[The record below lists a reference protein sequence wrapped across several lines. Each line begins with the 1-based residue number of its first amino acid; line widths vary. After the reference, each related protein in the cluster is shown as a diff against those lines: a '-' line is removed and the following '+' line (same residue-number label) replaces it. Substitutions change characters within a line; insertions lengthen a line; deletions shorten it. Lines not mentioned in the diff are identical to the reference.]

1 MLVERFGVDNSYG
14 LKLKCSP
21 TKSIWRATGGAGMDE
36 ELYARGMK
44 VRRAVL
50 GDAHVD
56 RATQKI
62 TPFDRDFQD
71 YITKHAWGA
80 IWDRPG
86 LERRVK
92 HLITITL
99 MAALGHEEELAMHLR
114 ATRQTGVTADEVKE
128 ALMHVAVY
136 AGVPTANVAFRIAK
150 TVFAE
155 LEQQP

>member
-1 MLVERFGVDNSYG
+1 
-14 LKLKCSP
+14 
-21 TKSIWRATGGAGMDE
+21 MDD

-50 GDAHVD
+50 GDTHVD

-62 TPFDRDFQD
+62 TEFDHDFQE
-71 YITKHAWGA
+71 YITRHAWGA

-86 LERRVK
+86 LDRKVK
-92 HLITITL
+92 HLLTITL
-99 MAALGHEEELAMHLR
+99 MAALGHEEELAMHIR

-136 AGVPTANVAFRIAK
+136 AGVPMANSAVRIAK
-150 TVFAE
+150 ATFAE
-155 LEQQP
+155 MEQQP

>member
-1 MLVERFGVDNSYG
+1 
-14 LKLKCSP
+14 
-21 TKSIWRATGGAGMDE
+21 MDD

-56 RATQKI
+56 RASQKI
-62 TPFDRDFQD
+62 TPFDAEFQEH
-71 YITKHAWGA
+71 ITRHAWGA

-86 LERRVK
+86 LDRKVK
-92 HLITITL
+92 HLLTITL
-99 MAALGHEEELAMHLR
+99 MAALGHEEELAMHIR

-136 AGVPTANVAFRIAK
+136 AGVPMANSAFRIAK
-150 TVFAE
+150 ATFAE
-155 LEQQP
+155 MEQQA

>member
-1 MLVERFGVDNSYG
+1 
-14 LKLKCSP
+14 
-21 TKSIWRATGGAGMDE
+21 MDD
-36 ELYARGMK
+36 ELYARGMT

-62 TPFDRDFQD
+62 SEFDRDFQE
-71 YITKHAWGA
+71 YITRHAWGA

-86 LERRVK
+86 LDRKVK
-92 HLITITL
+92 HLLTITL
-99 MAALGHEEELAMHLR
+99 MAALGHEEELAMHIR

-136 AGVPTANVAFRIAK
+136 AGVPMANSAVRIAK
-150 TVFAE
+150 ATFAE
-155 LEQQP
+155 MESQA

>member
-1 MLVERFGVDNSYG
+1 
-14 LKLKCSP
+14 
-21 TKSIWRATGGAGMDE
+21 MDD

-56 RATQKI
+56 RATHKI
-62 TPFDRDFQD
+62 TEFDREFQEH
-71 YITKHAWGA
+71 ITRHAWGA

-86 LERRVK
+86 LDRRTK
-92 HLITITL
+92 HLLTITL
-99 MAALGHEEELAMHLR
+99 MAALGHEEELAMHIR

-136 AGVPTANVAFRIAK
+136 AGVPMANSAFRIAK
-150 TVFAE
+150 ATFAE
-155 LEQQP
+155 MEQQP

>member
-1 MLVERFGVDNSYG
+1 
-14 LKLKCSP
+14 
-21 TKSIWRATGGAGMDE
+21 MDD

-56 RATQKI
+56 RANQKI
-62 TPFDRDFQD
+62 TDFDRDFQEH
-71 YITKHAWGA
+71 ITRHAWGA

-86 LERRVK
+86 LDRKVK
-92 HLITITL
+92 HLLTITL
-99 MAALGHEEELAMHLR
+99 MAALGHEEELAMHIR

-136 AGVPTANVAFRIAK
+136 AGVPMANSAVRIAK
-150 TVFAE
+150 ATFAE
-155 LEQQP
+155 MEQQA

>member
-1 MLVERFGVDNSYG
+1 
-14 LKLKCSP
+14 
-21 TKSIWRATGGAGMDE
+21 
-36 ELYARGMK
+36 

-136 AGVPTANVAFRIAK
+136 AGVPTANSAFRIAK

>member
-1 MLVERFGVDNSYG
+1 
-14 LKLKCSP
+14 
-21 TKSIWRATGGAGMDE
+21 MDE

-136 AGVPTANVAFRIAK
+136 AGVPTANSAFRIAK

>member
-1 MLVERFGVDNSYG
+1 
-14 LKLKCSP
+14 
-21 TKSIWRATGGAGMDE
+21 MDDE
-36 ELYARGMK
+36 FYARGMK

-62 TPFDRDFQD
+62 TDFDRDFQEH
-71 YITKHAWGA
+71 ITRHAWGA

-86 LERRVK
+86 LDRKVK
-92 HLITITL
+92 HLLTITL
-99 MAALGHEEELAMHLR
+99 MAALGHEEELAMHIR

-136 AGVPTANVAFRIAK
+136 AGVPMANSAIRIAK
-150 TVFAE
+150 ATFAE
-155 LEQQP
+155 MEQQP

>member
-1 MLVERFGVDNSYG
+1 
-14 LKLKCSP
+14 
-21 TKSIWRATGGAGMDE
+21 MDD

-62 TPFDRDFQD
+62 TAFDREFQEH
-71 YITKHAWGA
+71 ITRHAWGA

-86 LERRVK
+86 LDRKVK
-92 HLITITL
+92 HLLTITL
-99 MAALGHEEELAMHLR
+99 MAALGHEEEFAMHLR

-136 AGVPTANVAFRIAK
+136 AGVPAANTAFRIAK

>member
-1 MLVERFGVDNSYG
+1 
-14 LKLKCSP
+14 
-21 TKSIWRATGGAGMDE
+21 MDD

-56 RATQKI
+56 RASQKI
-62 TPFDRDFQD
+62 TEFDRDFQEH
-71 YITKHAWGA
+71 ITRHAWGA

-86 LERRVK
+86 LDRKVK
-92 HLITITL
+92 HLLTITL
-99 MAALGHEEELAMHLR
+99 MAALGHEEELAMHIR

-136 AGVPTANVAFRIAK
+136 AGVPMANSAVRIAK
-150 TVFAE
+150 ATFAE
-155 LEQQP
+155 MESQA